1 MYKKKRKKN
10 LSSDEEF
17 KEFKDSKYIYIY
29 FKMSSNLGNVD
40 WKAKGRWRAVR
51 RIVTGDDA
59 HRHRPRIELS
69 NINWDS
75 CRIPFIYKQIAAG

>member
-1 MYKKKRKKN
+1 MYKKKRKKK
-10 LSSDEEF
+10 SFQQRRIQRIQRFEI
-17 KEFKDSKYIYIY
+17 YIYISRC
-29 FKMSSNLGNVD
+29 SSNLGNVD

>member
-1 MYKKKRKKN
+1 
-10 LSSDEEF
+10 
-17 KEFKDSKYIYIY
+17 
-29 FKMSSNLGNVD
+29 MSSNLGNVD
-40 WKAKGRWRAVR
+40 WKAKERWRAVR

-59 HRHRPRIELS
+59 HRHRPRIELL